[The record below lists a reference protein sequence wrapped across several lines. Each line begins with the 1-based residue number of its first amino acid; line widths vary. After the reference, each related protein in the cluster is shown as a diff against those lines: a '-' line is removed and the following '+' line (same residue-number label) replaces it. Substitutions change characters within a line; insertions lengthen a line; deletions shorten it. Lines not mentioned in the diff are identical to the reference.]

1 MQGPSRLESL
11 YASSG
16 THKGDANCWTLHILL
31 KLGDNPVIENE
42 ELGYIGK
49 VRLFNADAKLFIAFN
64 ATRAF
69 SWSMGG
75 VIFNLYMVE
84 AGFEADFLG
93 VFLAVAMFA
102 TAGVSIIAGLFTD
115 RRSRKNIIL
124 VSTVVSFFAIAFQY
138 AVLDASWL
146 LISQALLGF
155 SSAFIMVAWSPYV
168 TGLSTS
174 KERAHLF
181 GFSSGI
187 ALLAVFAGSVLGGYL
202 PHILMELQG
211 VAPTLFWAYR
221 KTLWLSLL
229 PLAVSTLMVVPMT
242 RDRPTGVTR
251 SFGVS
256 HINNSRFI
264 AKYAATITVVGMG
277 AGIIVMYFNLFF
289 SWWGA
294 DSALIGIIFGFNILV
309 LSAGNFLAP
318 AMADRIGKVKTVVIT
333 EALSIPFLLMLYWS
347 PFFSLAVL
355 AYIARSTLMNMA
367 GPISNTLFM
376 EGLTKEERS
385 TAVGVVGTGDQFVRG
400 VGAIIGGWFLAAGLY
415 KEPYL
420 LVSGLYVLAV
430 VMFYYFFKNKEQE
443 IEAVAKVK
451 VTLAEETKATS
462 DII

>member
-1 MQGPSRLESL
+1 M
-11 YASSG
+11 
-16 THKGDANCWTLHILL
+16 
-31 KLGDNPVIENE
+31 ENE

-49 VRLFNADAKLFIAFN
+49 VRLFNADARLFIAFN
-64 ATRAF
+64 AMRAF

-75 VIFNLYMVE
+75 VILNLYMVE

-124 VSTVVSFFAIAFQY
+124 VSSVVSFFAIALQY
-138 AVLDASWL
+138 AVLDATWL

-187 ALLAVFAGSVLGGYL
+187 ALLAVLAGSVLGGYL
-202 PHILMELQG
+202 PHLLMELQG

-229 PLAVSTLMVVPMT
+229 PLAVSTLIVVPMT
-242 RDRPTGVTR
+242 RDRPTAITR
-251 SFGVS
+251 SFGIG
-256 HINNSRFI
+256 HIKNSRFI
-264 AKYAATITVVGMG
+264 AKYAITVVGMG

-294 DSALIGIIFGFNILV
+294 DSTLIGLVFGLNILV

-355 AYIARSTLMNMA
+355 AYIARATLMNMA
-367 GPISNTLFM
+367 GPISNALFM

-385 TAVGVVGTGDQFVRG
+385 TAMGVVGTGDQFVRG

-443 IEAVAKVK
+443 IEALAKAKVK
-451 VTLAEETKATS
+451 LAEEIESTS

>member
-1 MQGPSRLESL
+1 M
-11 YASSG
+11 
-16 THKGDANCWTLHILL
+16 T
-31 KLGDNPVIENE
+31 ENE

-49 VRLFNADAKLFIAFN
+49 VRLFNTDAKLYIAFN
-64 ATRAF
+64 AMRAF
-69 SWSMGG
+69 SHSMGA
-75 VIFNLYMVE
+75 VIFNLYMIE
-84 AGFEADFLG
+84 SGFEPDFLG
-93 VFLAVAMFA
+93 IFLAVAMFA

-124 VSTVVSFFAIAFQY
+124 VSSVVSLFAITLQY
-138 AVLDASWL
+138 TVLDASWL
-146 LISQALLGF
+146 LISQALFGF
-155 SSAFIMVAWSPYV
+155 SSAFTMVAWAPYI
-168 TGLSTS
+168 TDLSTS

-181 GFSSGI
+181 GFSSGV

-202 PHILMELQG
+202 PHFLMGLQD

-221 KTLWLSLL
+221 KTLWLSLI
-229 PLAVSTLMVVPMT
+229 PLAVSTLIIVPMT
-242 RDRPTGVTR
+242 RDHPTSVTR
-251 SFGVS
+251 SFGFD
-256 HINNSRFI
+256 HIKNSGFI

-294 DSALIGIIFGFNILV
+294 DSTLIGIVFGLNILV
-309 LSAGNFLAP
+309 LSTANFLAP

-355 AYIARSTLMNMA
+355 AYIARGTLMNMS
-367 GPISNTLFM
+367 GPISRTFFM
-376 EGLTKEERS
+376 EGLTKDERS
-385 TAVGVVGTGDQFVRG
+385 TAMGVVGTGDRFVRG

-420 LVSGLYVLAV
+420 LVSGLYVLSV

-443 IEAVAKVK
+443 IEALEKAQ
-451 VTLAEETKATS
+451 VTLVEEVES
-462 DII
+462 SSGII